1 MYPLSTN
8 FGFESIADGKTPVSK
23 VIVPLSEFRVA
34 PVEGE
39 SDNRFLMRVELKAE
53 NVVGGYGQ
61 VEHDACIKPLRNE
74 RHLNRVF
81 QQVRVAY
88 AL

>member
-8 FGFESIADGKTPVSK
+8 FGFESIADGDTPVSK

-34 PVEGE
+34 QVEGE
-39 SDNRFLMRVELKAE
+39 SDNRFLTRVELKAE

-61 VEHDACIKPLRNE
+61 VEHDACIKPL
-74 RHLNRVF
+74 
-81 QQVRVAY
+81 
-88 AL
+88 